1 MFGCIRRDTG
11 YNIHH
16 YNNKKLGGGNVA
28 LDSGLFIAIAEIAGV
43 FVGFGALISVTRR
56 DEIEAAQLA
65 RIRGLVTVGLMMIIV
80 ALIPVGFDL
89 YGVIDHNLWFM
100 SSLIFFS
107 LNWVVIILSFR
118 DPVNR
123 ELMSAQ
129 TRTNP
134 IISVL
139 FWLLLEVP
147 LQLPLI
153 LTILGLYPHLEP
165 AFYTTALL
173 FSLFEGAFALVQ
185 LVYSQEGPQ
194 EPNETTA

>member
-56 DEIEAAQLA
+56 IEIEAAQLA
-65 RIRGLVTVGLMMIIV
+65 RIRGLVTMGLGIIV
-80 ALIPVGFDL
+80 AALIPVGLNL
-89 YGVIDHNLWFM
+89 YGVTDHNLWFL

-123 ELMSAQ
+123 ELMKTE
-129 TRTNP
+129 TRSNP
-134 IISVL
+134 VITVL
-139 FWLLLEVP
+139 FWLSLEVP
-147 LQLPLI
+147 FQVI
-153 LTILGLYPHLEP
+153 LVLTMLGLYPHLEP

-173 FSLFEGAFALVQ
+173 FFLFQAAFALTL
-185 LVYSQEGPQ
+185 LVYSQVSP
-194 EPNETTA
+194 PNA